1 MDQATNIE
9 TQLAEPAPQ
18 ERALAQ
24 GGSNVLRRHIKE
36 NPRKAVLARHRLW
49 MNSIP
54 HEYPMPYTP
63 YKIGVYIRYFN
74 QTRHENYLE
83 KHIQQYMD
91 DIALCPQ
98 WTLVDFYVD
107 KGMTAPHMEYS
118 KEWCRLL
125 EDCFTGK
132 VDLIVTQKV
141 SNVSSDW
148 KEMSFMARMLAAQ
161 KHPVG
166 IYFISEDIFTLAS
179 YYQPD
184 LRDMGL
190 FPEGWQ
196 PLPADELDEPMLSTL
211 PKPAVPERAE
221 QLSLDEETDAM
232 E

>member
-1 MDQATNIE
+1 
-9 TQLAEPAPQ
+9 
-18 ERALAQ
+18 
-24 GGSNVLRRHIKE
+24 
-36 NPRKAVLARHRLW
+36 
-49 MNSIP
+49 
-54 HEYPMPYTP
+54 
-63 YKIGVYIRYFN
+63 
-74 QTRHENYLE
+74 
-83 KHIQQYMD
+83 MD

-190 FPEGWQ
+190 LPEGWQ
-196 PLPADELDEPMLSTL
+196 TLPADELDEPMLSTL
-211 PKPAVPERAE
+211 PKPAVLEQAE